1 MPVSGPVYT
10 MDSPVEKNVPP
21 GSLTTVFATI
31 QHIVPSSR
39 RVAAMTLPPAPA
51 RSGLALF
58 AAIACGGFFAF
69 GQDDKAAEKAAPPA
83 AATPAPPEKAAEE
96 PDPFAVP
103 DGNVEE
109 LFRYIDELPRK
120 RPKAKTYSESI
131 EYQQK
136 LGQALVKAAEKIV
149 AAKPAREQLRKAL
162 EIKLAALAGLC
173 RIGDKDAVEKLEALP
188 GELEKAGLDDLVRRA
203 RNALLTTRVSGLR
216 IAPPE
221 ERDRLVA
228 EVKAF
233 LGEGRLHAEDVR
245 LAMGTAQALE
255 YSNKEMAA
263 DLFRN
268 FGEMFVKSGDKL
280 LADQG
285 EKMKGAARRITLEGK
300 QMPLEGET
308 LDGQRL
314 DWEKYKGKVVLV
326 DFWATWCGPCLAEIP
341 NIEKYYEA
349 YHDRGFDV
357 ISISVDRDRQAL
369 VEYVED
375 HDHPWLV
382 LWDGAAK
389 ESKDLKSMSTYYGV
403 FRIPTLVLIGADG
416 KVAALN
422 PRGAQLG
429 EQLARLLGPLP
440 EEETQDQQKAREE
453 PAGSRG
459 G

>member
-1 MPVSGPVYT
+1 MYT
-10 MDSPVEKNVPP
+10 MESPVEKNVPP

-39 RVAAMTLPPAPA
+39 RVAAMTVPPAPA
-51 RSGLALF
+51 RFSLALF
-58 AAIACGGFFAF
+58 AAIACGGSFAF
-69 GQDDKAAEKAAPPA
+69 GQEDKAAEKAAPPA
-83 AATPAPPEKAAEE
+83 ATTHAPPEKAAEE

-109 LFRYIDELPRK
+109 LFRYIDELPGK
-120 RPKAKTYSESI
+120 RPRTGPSSESF
-131 EYQQK
+131 EYRQK
-136 LGQALVKAAEKIV
+136 LGQALVEAAEKIV

-162 EIKLAALAGLC
+162 EIKLAALAGLS

-188 GELEKAGLDDLVRRA
+188 GELEKAGLDDLARRA

-263 DLFRN
+263 DLFCN

-300 QMPLEGET
+300 RMPLEGET

-314 DWEKYKGKVVLV
+314 DWEKYRAR
-326 DFWATWCGPCLAEIP
+326 WSS
-341 NIEKYYEA
+341 
-349 YHDRGFDV
+349 
-357 ISISVDRDRQAL
+357 SISGQHGAGHAL
-369 VEYVED
+369 
-375 HDHPWLV
+375 PRSRTSKSTTKPITT
-382 LWDGAAK
+382 GA
-389 ESKDLKSMSTYYGV
+389 ST
-403 FRIPTLVLIGADG
+403 
-416 KVAALN
+416 
-422 PRGAQLG
+422 
-429 EQLARLLGPLP
+429 
-440 EEETQDQQKAREE
+440 
-453 PAGSRG
+453 
-459 G
+459 